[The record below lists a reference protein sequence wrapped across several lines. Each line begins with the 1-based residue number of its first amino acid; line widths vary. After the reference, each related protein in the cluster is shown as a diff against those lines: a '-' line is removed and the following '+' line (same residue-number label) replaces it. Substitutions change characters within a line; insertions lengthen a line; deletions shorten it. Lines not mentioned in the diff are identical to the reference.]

1 MHDWKYL
8 IILVSAGMVA
18 CQSHTDTSPQKQ
30 TQMPAAA
37 HTAAVKSTVPARP
50 ATIQPVSPRQT
61 MTSQT
66 GKLSP
71 TMPAST
77 SQPPASPPDSAVSSR
92 VSKRASTGASTG
104 MNRVPPVHVD
114 IRVLARCTSCHY
126 LSAKAKVGP
135 GLGKGNGI
143 PGVFKRKAG
152 TFPGFRY
159 RYMTY
164 VKGPGWIW
172 DGAHLREWICNS
184 RQAIKKFTGNTKAK
198 TMMPPQHVCDPAKQ
212 NAVIAALRF
221 IS

>member
-1 MHDWKYL
+1 MHYWKYL
-8 IILVSAGMVA
+8 VILASAGMVA

-30 TQMPAAA
+30 TQMPAAV
-37 HTAAVKSTVPARP
+37 HTAAAKSAVPARP
-50 ATIQPVSPRQT
+50 ATIQPVSPRQA

-66 GKLSP
+66 GKRSHG
-71 TMPAST
+71 MSASI
-77 SQPPASPPDSAVSSR
+77 SKPSASPPYSAIPSAVPN
-92 VSKRASTGASTG
+92 RASTGASTG
-104 MNRVPPVHVD
+104 TNKVPPVHVD

-135 GLGKGNGI
+135 GLGRGNGI
-143 PGVFKRKAG
+143 PGVFNRKAG

-159 RYMTY
+159 RYMKY
-164 VKGPGWIW
+164 VKGPGWVW

-184 RQAIKKFTGNTKAK
+184 KQAIKKFTGNTKAK

>member
-18 CQSHTDTSPQKQ
+18 CQSHTDTSPQEQ
-30 TQMPAAA
+30 TQMPAAV
-37 HTAAVKSTVPARP
+37 HTAAVKSA
-50 ATIQPVSPRQT
+50 
-61 MTSQT
+61 
-66 GKLSP
+66 
-71 TMPAST
+71 
-77 SQPPASPPDSAVSSR
+77 
-92 VSKRASTGASTG
+92 GASTG

-114 IRVLARCTSCHY
+114 IRALARCTSCHY
-126 LSAKAKVGP
+126 LSARAKVGP
-135 GLGKGNGI
+135 GLGRGNGI

-152 TFPGFRY
+152 TFPGFKY